1 MFLSLLESYC
11 YFCFCSVVGISSYS
25 PILLWITWEM
35 RMHCEVLPYFNVI
48 GHIDLLEILN
58 RIGKT
63 RPESVSNVV
72 VTKANFNLDASGQ
85 PGRLN
90 NDDIDTDY
98 IQ

>member
-1 MFLSLLESYC
+1 
-11 YFCFCSVVGISSYS
+11 
-25 PILLWITWEM
+25 
-35 RMHCEVLPYFNVI
+35 MHCEVLPYFNVI

-58 RIGKT
+58 RTGKT

-90 NDDIDTDY
+90 TDYDIDTDY